1 MMTQSTQASSGVMG
15 AGAGTLERTTQAAE
29 AVMTSARRL
38 APAAGRAAANA
49 VRHPESVLRQARKL
63 QQAGPVLRQTMT
75 PLLTGNVDDW
85 RAEYA
90 YSTGLQ
96 AFIYGFPYIYNAKV
110 RHQWVT
116 QKPSDLSVVP
126 YAAVNHFW
134 HASRLVDA
142 DWRGGSC
149 PSNAALYSWAWLDVS
164 EEPVVLSHPDMG
176 ERYFV
181 FELSEFSSDNYE
193 YVGQRTTGS
202 AAGSFAIIG
211 PDWKGELPEGVRA
224 LQPSPTPWVLV
235 TGRTMVEGEAD
246 VPAVQRLQ
254 KEYHL
259 TPLSRWGKP
268 RGGGPQRRDVYAPAD
283 PETDPLAPFKTLNAM
298 LAENPPP
305 AHHDVLLR
313 QFSRIGIGPGLDVEA
328 QPEVVRRELVRAA
341 AVGLPL
347 LHQVFDS
354 GDWATVVNG
363 WRYPGPE
370 CGRYGDDFLWR
381 AALQSM
387 AAIVAN
393 DPEEAVYLTNF
404 FDTDGAVLSPD
415 GRYELHFG
423 PDELPPVDAF
433 WSLSAYTQPDRNLI
447 PNPVDRY
454 AAGDRTGLVRDP
466 DGGLTIYLQPESPG
480 DEREANWL
488 PTSGE
493 HTWFVVLRLY
503 RPHSQVVD
511 ATWRCPGLKRV
522 G

>member
-1 MMTQSTQASSGVMG
+1 MTQPIQAQRRATG
-15 AGAGTLERTTQAAE
+15 AGADRFNRTMHAAE
-29 AVMTSARRL
+29 AVVTSARRFT
-38 APAAGRAAANA
+38 PVAGRAAANV
-49 VRHPESVLRQARKL
+49 VRHPETVLRQARRL
-63 QQAGPVLRQTMT
+63 QAAGPVLRQAVR

-96 AFIYGFPYIYNAKV
+96 AFIYGFPYIYNAQI

-116 QKPSDLSVVP
+116 QPRDTSVIP

-134 HASRLVDA
+134 HASRLMDA
-142 DWRGGSC
+142 TWRGGSC

-164 EEPVVLSHPDMG
+164 KEPVVLSHPDMG
-176 ERYFV
+176 ERYFT
-181 FELSEFSSDNYE
+181 FEVSAFTSDNVD

-202 AAGSFAIIG
+202 TAGSFAIIG
-211 PDWKGELPEGVRA
+211 PDWNGELPEGVRA

-246 VPAVQRLQ
+246 VPAVQKLQ

-259 TPLSRWGKP
+259 TPLSRWGKA
-268 RGGGPQRRDVYAPAD
+268 RAGGPQRRDVFAPAD
-283 PETDPLAPFKTLNAM
+283 PDTDPLAPFKTLNAM

-305 AHHDVLLR
+305 PHHAVLLQ

-347 LHQVFDS
+347 LRQAFL
-354 GDWATVVNG
+354 GEDWATKVNG
-363 WRYPGPE
+363 WLYPPPE
-370 CGRYGDDFLWR
+370 YGRLGDDFLWR
-381 AALQSM
+381 ASLQSLS
-387 AAIVAN
+387 AIVAN
-393 DPEEAVYLTNF
+393 DPLEAVYLANF
-404 FDTDGAVLSPD
+404 SDADGARLSPD

-423 PDELPPVDAF
+423 ADELPPVDAF
-433 WSLSAYTQPDRNLI
+433 WSLSAYTERDMNLI
-447 PNPVDRY
+447 PNPLDRY
-454 AAGDRTGLVRDP
+454 SVGDHTGLVPDT
-466 DGGLTIYLQPESPG
+466 DGGLTIYLQPGSPG
-480 DEREANWL
+480 DDRAANWL

-503 RPHSQVVD
+503 RPHPQVVD
-511 ATWRCPGLKRV
+511 ATWRCPGLRRV